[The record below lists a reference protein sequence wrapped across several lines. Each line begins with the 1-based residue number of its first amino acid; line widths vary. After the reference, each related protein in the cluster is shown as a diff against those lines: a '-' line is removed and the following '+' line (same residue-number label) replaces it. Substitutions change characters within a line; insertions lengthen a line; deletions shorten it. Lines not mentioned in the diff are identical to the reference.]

1 MKKTKIIIASILKP
15 IDDTRM
21 FEKLGL
27 SMAKTNKYEVNII
40 GFISKNTLAHDSIH
54 FYPHGPF
61 QRTSL
66 LRLISS
72 WKVFHIYIK
81 IKPDI
86 IICNTHEL
94 LIVTSV
100 YRILFGAKIIYDIRE
115 NYVKNIRHTN
125 VFKPIL
131 KPFLMAIVRTK
142 ELLTRP
148 FFHGFMLAERIYTQQ
163 LRFVPKN
170 KSVVIENKY
179 FGTGRQLKPVRPSH
193 KKELTLLFSGTI
205 SESNGVFDAIKITE
219 QLHILDASIRLK
231 IIGYCALKRDLL
243 RLQESVEGKDFI
255 ELIGGDYLVPH
266 DLIVKEIKNADFG
279 FVLKKPNK
287 GINDDKL
294 LTRLF
299 EYTANQLPILLLENP
314 TWVRFC
320 DEFNAAITVNPD
332 QVNAQEVL
340 QQMKTTDFYT
350 KGNTNNSLWH
360 SEETKFLDF
369 ISKFNT
375 HF

>member
-27 SMAKTNKYEVNII
+27 SLAKTNKYEVNII

-66 LRLISS
+66 LRLMSC
-72 WKVFHIYIK
+72 WKVFNIYIK
-81 IKPDI
+81 VKPDI

-94 LIVTSV
+94 LIVTSL

-115 NYVKNIRHTN
+115 NYVKNIQHTN
-125 VFKPIL
+125 VFNPML
-131 KPFLMAIVRTK
+131 KPFLMAYVRTK
-142 ELLTRP
+142 ELLAQP
-148 FFHGFMLAERIYTQQ
+148 FFHGFMLAERIYAHQ
-163 LRFVPKN
+163 LGFVPQN
-170 KSVVIENKY
+170 KSVMIENKY
-179 FGTGRQLKPVRPSH
+179 FGIGRQLKPIMPFH
-193 KKELTLLFSGTI
+193 KKEVTLLFSGTI
-205 SESNGVFDAIKITE
+205 SDSNGVFDAIRITE
-219 QLHILDASIRLK
+219 QLHALDSSIKLK

-243 RLQESVEGKDFI
+243 RLQASVEDKEFI

-266 DLIVKEIKNADFG
+266 DLIVEEIKKADFG

-320 DEFNAAITVNPD
+320 HEFNAAITVNPD
-332 QVNAQEVL
+332 QVNAQEIL
-340 QQMKTTDFYT
+340 QRMKTTDFYT
-350 KGNTNNSLWH
+350 KGDTNNSLWQ
-360 SEETKFLDF
+360 SEENKFLDF
-369 ISKFNT
+369 ISEFNT